1 MDRGQRVIPLNSMMG
16 RLAGVRAMA
25 TIVVAGLLAGYVVA
39 EVATTAMTGG
49 VLVGSTESPEAHNY
63 MVAYLAGDAAT
74 AAKYRPTDT
83 VTKALEIQNV
93 ERAASVREIT
103 SMTYIGGA
111 SQGRMGVYVYAVT
124 GHPTGSTN
132 ELLVSFTLTV
142 IDGKIVGMK

>member
-1 MDRGQRVIPLNSMMG
+1 MG
-16 RLAGVRAMA
+16 RLAGLRAIV
-25 TIVVAGLLAGYVVA
+25 TIVVAGLLAGFVA
-39 EVATTAMTGG
+39 AEIVTTATTGG
-49 VLVGSTESPEAHNY
+49 LLVGSAESPEAHNY
-63 MVAYLAGDAAT
+63 LVAYLAGDATT
-74 AAKYRPTDT
+74 AARFRPTDT

-111 SQGRMGVYVYAVT
+111 AEAGMGVYVYAVT
-124 GHPTGSTN
+124 GHATGSTN